1 MNDILSV
8 GLATAGVTKL
18 LKIVGILGGA
28 VVARIIVK
36 TFISRLR
43 SKIKKSSSETVLQA
57 KNRVGTITGLLANAA
72 NFVISLIAIFL
83 VLSELG
89 VNIAPFLAGAG
100 VIGLGIGMGMKDLA
114 ADMVAGFFILVE
126 NQINVGDK
134 VQIGGSEGK
143 IKKIGL
149 RTLVLKDKEGKRH
162 IIPNSS
168 VKVIIKTIK
177 KKK

>member
-1 MNDILSV
+1 MNDIFGV
-8 GLATAGVTKL
+8 GLATAGAIKF
-18 LKIVGILGGA
+18 LKIGGIFGGA

-36 TFISRLR
+36 TFIARLR
-43 SKIKKSSSETVLQA
+43 KKIKKSSSETVLQA
-57 KNRVGTITGLLANAA
+57 KNRVRTITGLLANTA

-126 NQINVGDK
+126 NQINVGDQ
-134 VQIGGSEGK
+134 VQIGTSGGK
-143 IKKIGL
+143 IRKIGL
-149 RTLVLKDKEGKRH
+149 RTLVLRDEKGNNH

-168 VKVIIKTIK
+168 VKVIIKTIRK
-177 KKK
+177 KQ